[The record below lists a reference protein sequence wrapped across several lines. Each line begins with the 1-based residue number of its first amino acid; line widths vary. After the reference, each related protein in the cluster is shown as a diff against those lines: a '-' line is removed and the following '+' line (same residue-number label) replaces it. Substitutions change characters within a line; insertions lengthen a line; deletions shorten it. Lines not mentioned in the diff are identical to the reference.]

1 MKEFQQMQNYM
12 ASMSK
17 DMQGKDPN
25 AAPSAAAPFAGLGG
39 MGGVA
44 AGGDGEGGGGVVLN
58 R

>member
-39 MGGVA
+39 MGGA
-44 AGGDGEGGGGVVLN
+44 SAGGGGGGGGVVLN